1 MKKIIFMLLFVFF
14 VVFVSSCNKETPV
27 DESKP
32 TEDSNIPTNQPTND
46 NTPTKPTVNEDNMI
60 KETENEIILSNDYIK
75 VIVAKSNGSIT
86 SVVNAVTGRDFISGS
101 KGGNWALNVDLSTND
116 PYKTNLKSTQTKRVN
131 SRSFAP
137 EIVINEE
144 EELALITLKY
154 DVSVKNGSVTFDGI
168 TVNCYI
174 SLSKNTNELEINY
187 NVENNLNT
195 PSVIVNFTG
204 LIVSG
209 LKDSEGTLNLF
220 WPNKEGKIYSAG
232 VKKAVSTFK
241 VSEQYPSP
249 VSMQLVQLYDEE
261 DSLYYFV
268 KDNTREYKEFNFG
281 AFNASGEYDNGSVT
295 IQDKVSLS
303 CTQYPFISNGNS
315 KDLWT
320 TVLGTDTEKE
330 WYSGS
335 DSYREFLIESK
346 MNREYNKYVSEWT
359 GFSSTTISS
368 FGNNMKSPYVGTGS
382 PDKVISDNDSNGV
395 DSVVLFGWH
404 EGGFDSMYPD
414 YNFFEGEGYGEENF
428 IKMVESA
435 HANGDKV
442 LPYLNAHITALNS
455 NWGNSKVSNTSL
467 LTNVD
472 NSAIKKVGF
481 NRDLKIENYRNY
493 MYYETYNTTTG
504 YYATCPASD
513 EFIAQISSV
522 VERLASCGVDGLW
535 MDQMMEMPANLCY
548 DSTHNH
554 VNPAT
559 AYGEGYKRM
568 YTSIDQIFKKYNID
582 YLIFAEGT
590 TDAWI
595 EYIDICSYMWARK
608 LYSPDN
614 VNPGDGQTM
623 SPNITKYTIP
633 AKFLGIESYET
644 VYNHAHAFLFGS
656 PIKGPNS
663 VDAEIIRVYE
673 ENKEIYMYGRYMD
686 TLGINY
692 ENKFVLSSVI
702 TSKENSLGIQF
713 YNNSDSNQNV
723 FLEINLEEL
732 GIEGNITNIINMFDN
747 SQVEFNGNKVMIEV
761 AANSPT
767 AIKVIYK

>member
-1 MKKIIFMLLFVFF
+1 MKRIVLMLLFICF
-14 VVFVSSCNKETPV
+14 VTFVSGCNKETPV
-27 DESKP
+27 DEVKP
-32 TEDSNIPTNQPTND
+32 TEESNIPTNKPTEET
-46 NTPTKPTVNEDNMI
+46 TPTKPIVNEDSMI

-75 VIVAKSNGSIT
+75 VVIAKSNGSVT
-86 SVVNAVTGRDFISGS
+86 SVVNVTTGRDFISNS
-101 KGGNWALNVDLSTND
+101 KGGNWALNVDLSTDD

-131 SRSFAP
+131 SRSFTP
-137 EIVINEE
+137 EIEISEE
-144 EELALITLKY
+144 GNLALVTLKY
-154 DVSVKNGSVTFDGI
+154 EVSVKNGNVTYDGI
-168 TVNCYI
+168 TVHCYI
-174 SLSKNTNELEINY
+174 SLSKDTNELEIKY
-187 NVENNLNT
+187 NVANNLNT

-204 LIVSG
+204 FIVSG
-209 LKDSEGTLNLF
+209 LKDSDGTLNLF
-220 WPNKEGKIYSAG
+220 WPNKEGKIYTAG

-261 DSLYYFV
+261 DSLYYYV

-303 CTQYPFISNGNS
+303 CTQYPFIPNGNS

-320 TVLGTDTEKE
+320 TVLGMDTEKE

-335 DSYREFLIESK
+335 DSYREYLISSG
-346 MNREYNKYVSEWT
+346 MSREYNEYVSEWT
-359 GFSSTTISS
+359 GFTSTTISS

-395 DSVVLFGWH
+395 DSIVLFGWH

-414 YNFFEGEGYGEENF
+414 YNFFKGEGYGEENF
-428 IKMVESA
+428 KKMVESV

-455 NWGNSKVSNTSL
+455 NWGNTKVNTVSG
-467 LTNVD
+467 LTNID
-472 NSAIKKVGF
+472 NSAVKKVGF
-481 NRDLKIENYRNY
+481 DRDLKIENYRNY
-493 MYYETYNTTTG
+493 MYYETYNTSTG

-522 VERLASCGVDGLW
+522 VERLARCGVDGLW

-548 DSTHNH
+548 DSSHNH

-608 LYSPDN
+608 LYSLDN
-614 VNPGDGQTM
+614 VNPGDGQPM

-633 AKFLGIESYET
+633 AKFLGIESYDT

-692 ENKFVLSSVI
+692 ENKYVLSSVI
-702 TSKENSLGIQF
+702 TANEKALGIQF
-713 YNNSDSNQNV
+713 YNNSDSKQKV

-732 GIEGNITNIINMFDN
+732 GIEGNITSIINMFDN
-747 SQVEFNGNKVMIEV
+747 SQVEINGNKVTIEV

-767 AIKVIYK
+767 AIKVIYE

>member
-1 MKKIIFMLLFVFF
+1 MKKIILLILLACFITFI
-14 VVFVSSCNKETPV
+14 SGCNNEEDKLTADLTDQSTNET
-27 DESKP
+27 
-32 TEDSNIPTNQPTND
+32 
-46 NTPTKPTVNEDNMI
+46 TPTKEDNMI
-60 KETENEIILSNDYIK
+60 KETEKEIILSNDYIM
-75 VIVAKSNGSIT
+75 VVVAKSNGSIT
-86 SVVNAVTGRDFISGS
+86 SIVNTVTGRDFISGS
-101 KGGNWALNVDLSTND
+101 KGGNWALNVDLSTDD
-116 PYKTNLKSTQTKRVN
+116 PYKTNLKSTQTKKVN

-137 EIVINEE
+137 EIKINEE
-144 EELALITLKY
+144 EDLASVTLKY
-154 DVSVKNGSVTFDGI
+154 EVSVKNGSVTYDGI
-168 TVNCYI
+168 IVTCYI
-174 SLSKNTNELEINY
+174 LLDKNANEVEIKY
-187 NVENNLNT
+187 NVENNLDT

-204 LIVSG
+204 FIVSG
-209 LKDSEGTLNLF
+209 LKDSEGSLNLF
-220 WPNKEGKIYSAG
+220 WPNKEGKIYTAG

-241 VSEQYPSP
+241 LSEQYPSP

-261 DSLYYFV
+261 DSLYYYV

-281 AFNASGEYDNGSVT
+281 AFNASGEYDNGTVS

-335 DSYREFLIESK
+335 DSYRNYLISSG
-346 MNREYNKYVSEWT
+346 MSRDYNEYVSEWT
-359 GFSSTTISS
+359 GFTSTTISS
-368 FGNNMKSPYVGTGS
+368 FGNNLKTPYVGTGS

-395 DSVVLFGWH
+395 DSIVLFGWH

-428 IKMVESA
+428 KKMVVSV

-455 NWGNSKVSNTSL
+455 TWGNTVVSELNS

-472 NSAIKKVGF
+472 NSAVKKVGF
-481 NRDLKIENYRNY
+481 SRDLKVENYRNY
-493 MYYETYNTTTG
+493 MYYETYNTSTG

-513 EFIAQISSV
+513 EYIAQISSV
-522 VERLASCGVDGLW
+522 VERLAKCGVDGLW

-548 DSTHNH
+548 DPEHNH
-554 VNPAT
+554 LNPAT
-559 AYGEGYKRM
+559 AYGEGYKKM
-568 YTSIDQIFKKYNID
+568 YTSIDQIFKNYGIE

-595 EYIDICSYMWARK
+595 EYIDICSYMWARR
-608 LYSPDN
+608 LYSLDN
-614 VNPGDGQTM
+614 VNPGDGQPM

-633 AKFLGIESYET
+633 AKFLGIESYDT

-673 ENKEIYMYGRYMD
+673 DNKEIYMYGRYMD
-686 TLGINY
+686 TLGIKY
-692 ENKFVLSSVI
+692 ENKYVLSSVI
-702 TSKENSLGIQF
+702 TSNEKSLGIQF
-713 YNNSDSNQNV
+713 YNNSNSKQKV

-732 GIEGNITNIINMFDN
+732 GIEGDITNIVNMFDN
-747 SQVEFNGNKVMIEV
+747 SQVTFNGNKVTIEI

-767 AIKVIYK
+767 AIKVIYE

>member
-1 MKKIIFMLLFVFF
+1 MKKIITFVMLMCFITFI
-14 VVFVSSCNKETPV
+14 SSCNK
-27 DESKP
+27 KP
-32 TEDSNIPTNQPTND
+32 TEEVIEATLEPSIPTLDEKTPTN
-46 NTPTKPTVNEDNMI
+46 PTVSEEKFSMV
-60 KETENEIILSNDYIK
+60 KESEKEITLSNDFIK
-75 VIVAKSNGSIT
+75 IVVNKANGSIISLT
-86 SVVNAVTGRDFISGS
+86 NLLTGRDFIEGS
-101 KGGNWALNVDLSTND
+101 KGGNWALSVDLSTDD
-116 PYKTNLKSTQTKRVN
+116 PYRTNLKSSQTKRVN
-131 SRSFAP
+131 SRTLIP
-137 EIVINEE
+137 QIEIHEE
-144 EELALITLKY
+144 DNIAKITMTY
-154 DVSVKNGSVTFDGI
+154 DATVKNGTVTYEGI
-168 TVNCYI
+168 KVKCFI
-174 SLSKNTNELEINY
+174 SLSKDSKELEVNY
-187 NVENNLNT
+187 SVENNLNT

-204 LIVSG
+204 FIVSG
-209 LKDSEGTLNLF
+209 LKDNEGTLNLF
-220 WPNKEGKIYSAG
+220 WPNKEGKIYSSG
-232 VKKAVSTFK
+232 VKKAFTTFK
-241 VSEQYPSP
+241 LTEQYPSP
-249 VSMQLVQLYDEE
+249 VSMQLVQLYDKD
-261 DSLYYFV
+261 DSFYYYV

-303 CTQYPFISNGNS
+303 CTQYPFISNG
-315 KDLWT
+315 KAKELWT
-320 TVLGTDTEKE
+320 TVIGIDNEKE

-335 DSYREFLIESK
+335 DSYRQFLIESK

-359 GFSSTTISS
+359 GFASTTISS
-368 FGNNMKSPYVGTGS
+368 FGNNMKSPYIGTGS

-395 DSVVLFGWH
+395 DSIVLFGWH

-414 YNFFEGEGYGEENF
+414 YNFFEGEGYGEANF
-428 IKMVESA
+428 KKMVENI

-513 EFIAQISSV
+513 EFIKQISSV

-554 VNPAT
+554 INPAT

-568 YTSIDQIFKKYNID
+568 YTSIDEIFNKYNIE

-595 EYIDICSYMWARK
+595 EYIDICSYMWARR
-608 LYSPDN
+608 LYAPDN
-614 VNPGDGQTM
+614 VNPGDGQMM

-663 VDAEIIRVYE
+663 VDAKIIKVYE

-692 ENKFVLSSVI
+692 ENNNVLASVI
-702 TSKENSLGIQF
+702 VSNEKSLGIQF
-713 YNNSDSNQNV
+713 YNISGSEQKV

-732 GIEGNITNIINMFDN
+732 GIEGEITNIVNMFDN
-747 SQVEFNGNKVMIEV
+747 STVDFENNKVTILV